1 MAVTGTGALQDAD
14 RGAGSD
20 RRVTARRRRLGAVVA
35 LTALAGFLVG
45 EQAALPAG
53 AVEVQAVIGP
63 EHPVAPTVVD
73 GPGAARDPASA
84 FDGTNY
90 LVVWNGLGGIR
101 AARVAQSGA
110 LLDPRPIFVSSGTG
124 SLPDVTF
131 DGTNY
136 LVVWSTNDVNADIR
150 GARISTDGVV
160 LDPESF
166 PIETGPRNDR
176 TPVVASD
183 GTSSLVLWL
192 APPAGGFPDPWTVS
206 GTRVDTGG
214 NVIDPAPR
222 VIPEAQTA
230 PSIAFDGDN
239 YLILWAAGEPE
250 PAGIRAIQMTPDGT
264 VLAPGIIQ
272 VSTDDN
278 VSSATGAVFDGVRWQ
293 VAWSRFTP
301 EGQDVRGARVSRTG
315 SVLDP
320 AGITIAAGPGDQTDV
335 SIARNGT
342 NVLVAWTDSRQEG
355 DVYAARVSRLGV
367 VLDPAGIAL
376 ATGPGPHEMPALV
389 DGMYHVLATFV
400 GRSGDRCCSV
410 QAVRVNRAGA
420 VVDPA
425 PRLVSQ
431 QSNSQVGP
439 KTAFD
444 GTNHLV
450 VWEDDRGDGSDG
462 SEVYAARV
470 TPDGE
475 SLDPAGFRI
484 GDSTPGTFTD
494 VAFDGTNYV
503 IVWDRFPP
511 QGGPDVF
518 GALVSPGGVLLTPD
532 PIPIAVS
539 PDRFAARPR
548 LSPNGTNTMVVWWSG
563 SGIVATRLSRS
574 GQVLDPGGIEISDP
588 AVLATAPSIAFDGT
602 NHLIAYTT
610 AAPVGENV
618 MARRISPDGTLLD
631 PAALPIA
638 LAGPDEFFVVP
649 FTDVAWSGSCYLV
662 VWTGQK
668 FFPDEGWVD
677 AARVGTDGTVLAP
690 GVVRLSRTNEVE
702 QESPSVAALN
712 GWFLVVWTRR
722 EPFGSVV
729 AGARV
734 HENGSAP
741 DRSELGIS
749 DSGSSPD
756 VATGGDGRW
765 RTVYHR
771 NVGPP
776 TAADRVFLR
785 TVAPK

>member
-1 MAVTGTGALQDAD
+1 MAVTGPGALQDAD
-14 RGAGSD
+14 RDAGSD
-20 RRVTARRRRLGAVVA
+20 RRVRARRRRLAALVA

-45 EQAALPAG
+45 GQAAIPAG
-53 AVEVQAVIGP
+53 AVEVDARFGP
-63 EHPVAPTVVD
+63 ERPVTPTVIH

-110 LLDPRPIFVSSGTG
+110 LLDPQPIFVGSGTG
-124 SLPDVTF
+124 SYPDVTF

-136 LVVWSTNDVNADIR
+136 LVVWSTDNVNADIR
-150 GARISTDGVV
+150 GARLSTDGVV

-166 PIETGPRNDR
+166 PIETGPGDERA
-176 TPVVASD
+176 PVVASD
-183 GTSSLVLWL
+183 GTSSLVVWIE
-192 APPAGGFPDPWTVS
+192 PPRGAFPEPWTV
-206 GTRVDTGG
+206 GATRVDTGG

-222 VIPEAQTA
+222 VIPEAQGF
-230 PSIAFDGDN
+230 PSIAFDGEN
-239 YLILWAAGEPE
+239 YLVAWGAREPE
-250 PAGIRAIQMTPDGT
+250 PAGIRAIRMTPDGT
-264 VLAPGIIQ
+264 IPAPGIIQ
-272 VSTDDN
+272 VSADDN
-278 VSSATGAVFDGVRWQ
+278 VSTFIDVAFDGVHWQ
-293 VAWSRFTP
+293 AAWSRFTP
-301 EGQDVRGARVSRTG
+301 DGQDVRGARVSRMGT
-315 SVLDP
+315 VLDP
-320 AGITIAAGPGDQTDV
+320 AGITIAAGPGDQSDV
-335 SIARNGT
+335 SIVRSGT
-342 NVLVAWTDSRQEG
+342 NALVAWTDSRQEG

-367 VLDPAGIAL
+367 VLDTDGIAL

-389 DGMYHVLATFV
+389 NGMYHVLATFV
-400 GRSGDRCCSV
+400 GGSGDRCCSA

-431 QSNSQVGP
+431 QANSQVGP
-439 KTAFD
+439 KSAFD

-450 VWEDDRGDGSDG
+450 VWEDDRGDGS
-462 SEVYAARV
+462 ELYAARM
-470 TPDGE
+470 TPDGG
-475 SLDPAGFRI
+475 SLDPAGFRV

-548 LSPNGTNTMVVWWSG
+548 LSPNATNTMVVWWSG
-563 SGIVATRLSRS
+563 SGIVAARLSRS
-574 GQVLDPGGIEISDP
+574 GEVLDPGGVEVTGP
-588 AVLATAPSIAFDGT
+588 AENATSPSVAFDGT
-602 NHLIAYTT
+602 NHLIVYATYGLS
-610 AAPVGENV
+610 AEHV
-618 MARRISPDGTLLD
+618 MARRISPDATVLD
-631 PAALPIA
+631 PTALPIA
-638 LAGPDEFFVVP
+638 ATEAALP
-649 FTDVAWSGSCYLV
+649 FTDVAWSGRCYLV
-662 VWTGQK
+662 VWTGQT

-677 AARVGTDGTVLAP
+677 AVRVGTDGTVLAP
-690 GVVRLSRTNEVE
+690 GTVRVSLDDDVE
-702 QESPSVAALN
+702 QEAPSVAALN
-712 GWFLVVWTRR
+712 GWFLIVWTSRR
-722 EPFGSVV
+722 DRSVV
-729 AGARV
+729 GARV
-734 HENGSAP
+734 HENGSMP
-741 DRSELGIS
+741 DRSGFSIS

-765 RTVYHR
+765 RTVYQR
-771 NVGPP
+771 NAGPP